1 MRTSGAERP
10 YIPDRRKC
18 DCYLKMS
25 MRLVALAVVDV
36 RGGNAYAYANRRD
49 AVAHVARLVA
59 HEDQVSS
66 HLPPG
71 QDVTFAS

>member
-1 MRTSGAERP
+1 
-10 YIPDRRKC
+10 
-18 DCYLKMS
+18 MS

-36 RGGNAYAYANRRD
+36 RSGNAYAYANRRD